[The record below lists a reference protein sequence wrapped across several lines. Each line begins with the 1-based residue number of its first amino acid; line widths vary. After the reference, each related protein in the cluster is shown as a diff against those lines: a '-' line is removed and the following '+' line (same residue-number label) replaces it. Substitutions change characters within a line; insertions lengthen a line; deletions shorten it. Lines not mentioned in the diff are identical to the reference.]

1 MLYENGEFERIRP
14 HLTPLECGIIF
25 DGIPEG
31 AILRKG
37 WLIWGIPGST
47 DWSSPCRDRAGRK
60 AGRTRAWE
68 KSNRTARRSRLAEAQ
83 VFATAPAEAQNTVT
97 LVSNLALGA
106 ETTVVAGGSNPK
118 YASSFTT
125 GSADGYGLA
134 SVTLRLTSAGGSV
147 TLDVAVHRDSSG
159 VPGQRL
165 FALDDPPHTTDCEAE
180 GALCTGDGRMLSN
193 RLEITVPGPGG

>member
-1 MLYENGEFERIRP
+1 MGEIEPYIKTEP
-14 HLTPLECGIIF
+14 
-25 DGIPEG
+25 
-31 AILRKG
+31 
-37 WLIWGIPGST
+37 
-47 DWSSPCRDRAGRK
+47 AGRR
-60 AGRTRAWE
+60 GRG
-68 KSNRTARRSRLAEAQ
+68 RRLLLAAAA
-83 VFATAPAEAQNTVT
+83 VLAPAEAQSTVT

-134 SVTLRLTSAGGSV
+134 SVALRLTSAGGSP

-159 VPGQRL
+159 APGQRL
-165 FALDDPPHTTDCEAE
+165 FALDNPPPTTDCDAD
-180 GALCTGDGRMLSN
+180 GAVCTQDRRPLSN

>member
-1 MLYENGEFERIRP
+1 M
-14 HLTPLECGIIF
+14 
-25 DGIPEG
+25 
-31 AILRKG
+31 
-37 WLIWGIPGST
+37 
-47 DWSSPCRDRAGRK
+47 
-60 AGRTRAWE
+60 
-68 KSNRTARRSRLAEAQ
+68 
-83 VFATAPAEAQNTVT
+83 T

-134 SVTLRLTSAGGSV
+134 SVALRLTSAGGSP

-165 FALDDPPHTTDCEAE
+165 FALDNPPPTTDCEAE
-180 GALCTGDGRMLSN
+180 GAVSAPGTAESCPTAWRSPCRGRKG
-193 RLEITVPGPGG
+193 RPAPPGRSEQPKTILNFKGKLLH

>member
-1 MLYENGEFERIRP
+1 MGEIEP
-14 HLTPLECGIIF
+14 YSKTEP
-25 DGIPEG
+25 
-31 AILRKG
+31 
-37 WLIWGIPGST
+37 
-47 DWSSPCRDRAGRK
+47 AGRR
-60 AGRTRAWE
+60 GRG
-68 KSNRTARRSRLAEAQ
+68 RRLLLAAAAVLAPAEAQ

-134 SVTLRLTSAGGSV
+134 SVTLRLTSAGGSP
-147 TLDVAVHRDSSG
+147 TLDVAVHRDSNG
-159 VPGQRL
+159 APGQRL
-165 FALDDPPHTTDCEAE
+165 FALDPPATTDCEAE
-180 GALCTGDGRMLSN
+180 GALCAGDGRKLSN

>member
-1 MLYENGEFERIRP
+1 MGEIEPYIKTEP
-14 HLTPLECGIIF
+14 
-25 DGIPEG
+25 
-31 AILRKG
+31 
-37 WLIWGIPGST
+37 
-47 DWSSPCRDRAGRK
+47 AGRR
-60 AGRTRAWE
+60 GRG
-68 KSNRTARRSRLAEAQ
+68 RRLLLAAAA
-83 VFATAPAEAQNTVT
+83 VLAPAEPQNTVT

-106 ETTVVAGGSNPK
+106 ETTVAASGSNPK

-134 SVTLRLTSAGGSV
+134 SVTLRLASLFTSP

-165 FALDDPPHTTDCEAE
+165 FALDNPPPTTDCDAD
-180 GALCTGDGRMLSN
+180 GAVCTQDRRPLSN